1 VEEKRISFG
10 RGLIRYIIIRGT
22 MLESPRRARGLLKG
36 IQIAFCPRTMKRFA
50 QAINMI
56 EVKS

>member
-1 VEEKRISFG
+1 
-10 RGLIRYIIIRGT
+10 
-22 MLESPRRARGLLKG
+22 MLKSPRRARGLLKG

-56 EVKS
+56 EVKSFLQVLLK